1 MSTCKY
7 KVGDVIEG
15 RVSGIQSYGAFM
27 TFEDDYQGLIHIS
40 EISEKFVRHVTDFV
54 KIGSIIRVKI
64 IEIDEENSYLR
75 LSLKRLN
82 DRERQV
88 VRRPPVLKTARKKIM
103 IPQEEQDFK
112 PLADMLPTWIKK
124 ALEKGE

>member
-124 ALEKGE
+124 APEKGE